1 MAGRAGPGGSQW
13 AGGRGAARLHVAGRP
28 TWGRGERRRERRGRE
43 GAGSSPGGAASQSR
57 RNPSPNGGGERGGKP
72 RKREGAADAGA
83 VRVWR
88 CCRRRGGAERLR
100 SAPGLPPL
108 LRCGSGRSA
117 GAGYKMAGPVP
128 GGGGAAALLLLP
140 VSVLLLLGS
149 VLGSADPAAPCP
161 GGCSCDAE
169 LLGCGGLALPEVP
182 RDLPRWPRH
191 VNLSYN
197 KLTEIDPSAFA
208 ELLNLQEVRLNNNE
222 LTTIPSLGPASSSVR
237 ALHLHHNRI
246 RSIEASQLK
255 PYVTLETLDLSF
267 NDITE
272 IRNGCFPQGLHIK
285 ELYLGSN
292 RISTLEPGAF
302 DSLSRSLLTLRL
314 SKNRIT
320 QLPVK
325 AFRLPRLIQLE
336 LNRNR
341 IRLIEGLTFQGL
353 DSLEVLKLQRNN
365 ISKLTDGAFWGL
377 AKMQVLHLEYNSL
390 TEVNSGSLYGLSSL
404 HQLHLSN
411 NSISRINP
419 DGWSFCQKLHELIL
433 SYNNLT
439 RLDEGSLADLGGLHV
454 LRLSHNSINHI
465 AEGAFKGLKNLRVLE
480 LDHNDISGT
489 IEDTN
494 GAFTGLE
501 NLSKLTLFG
510 NKIKSVAKKAFSGLE
525 ALEHLNLGDNAI
537 RSIQAD
543 AFAKMKSLRQLHINS
558 DSFLCDCQLK
568 WLPPWLVEKE
578 LQSFVVA
585 TCAHPESLKSKSI
598 FAVLPES
605 FVCDDVPKPQII
617 IQPETTVAVL
627 GKDIRFTCSA
637 ASSSSSPMMFAW
649 KKDNEML
656 HNAEIEN
663 FAHEGRYQCIITN
676 HFGSTYS
683 SKARLTVNVLPSFIK
698 TPHDITSRTGTT
710 ARLECAAE
718 GDPTP
723 QIAWQKDGGTDF
735 PAARERRMHVM
746 PDDDVFFIT
755 DVKIEDMGVYS
766 CTAQNPAGS
775 VLANATLTVLETPSL
790 IHPLEDHVVSVGET
804 VALQCKAT
812 GSPPPRI
819 TWLKGD
825 QPLVVTERHHFTS
838 GNQLLIVRNVILED
852 AGKYT
857 CEMSNT
863 LGTERAHSHVS
874 ILQSLGCRK
883 DRTTVGIITI
893 AVVCSIVLTSLVWVC
908 IIYQTRKKSE
918 EYSVTN
924 TDETIVPPDVPSYL
938 SSQGTL
944 SDRQEAVVRVDN
956 QQPNGHVD
964 SNGMCQ
970 TDAGRCPDVEAP
982 TVGCRQPKLCI
993 GYNKDTW
1000 KTEDMADGMLV
1011 PDKTGYG
1018 LPVVCADCSGSTDS
1032 MNVHIYPREPE
1043 YYSEGLK
1050 TLDNTYHNA
1059 LSSKERSRKR
1069 AAGTGLLHPQ
1079 QCNGIASGRRT
1090 ETDGTLYPSNH
1101 DRIGP
1106 GSTTSPLLADKHG
1119 SSQSVAKPSELNNLN
1134 LVRASPSGGSLKQ
1147 LNVLPEASP
1156 TLLDL
1161 QSEAEVKQ
1169 ALLSNGYAPTACDSI
1184 PEFKPPNRSID

>member
-1 MAGRAGPGGSQW
+1 EKVSLVW
-13 AGGRGAARLHVAGRP
+13 I
-28 TWGRGERRRERRGRE
+28 
-43 GAGSSPGGAASQSR
+43 SPWT
-57 RNPSPNGGGERGGKP
+57 
-72 RKREGAADAGA
+72 A
-83 VRVWR
+83 V
-88 CCRRRGGAERLR
+88 EE
-100 SAPGLPPL
+100 AP
-108 LRCGSGRSA
+108 
-117 GAGYKMAGPVP
+117 
-128 GGGGAAALLLLP
+128 
-140 VSVLLLLGS
+140 
-149 VLGSADPAAPCP
+149 
-161 GGCSCDAE
+161 
-169 LLGCGGLALPEVP
+169 
-182 RDLPRWPRH
+182 
-191 VNLSYN
+191 
-197 KLTEIDPSAFA
+197 
-208 ELLNLQEVRLNNNE
+208 
-222 LTTIPSLGPASSSVR
+222 
-237 ALHLHHNRI
+237 HHNRI

-439 RLDEGSLADLGGLHV
+439 RLDEGSLSDLGGLHV

-465 AEGAFKGLKNLRVLE
+465 AEGAFKGLKTLRVLE

-568 WLPPWLVEKE
+568 WLPQWLVEKE

-598 FAVLPES
+598 FAILPES
-605 FVCDDVPKPQII
+605 FVCDDFPKPQII

-656 HNAEIEN
+656 YNAEIEN
-663 FAHEGRYQCIITN
+663 FAHVRAKDGEVMEYTTILHLRHVTFAHEGRYQCIITN

-683 SKARLTVNVLPSFIK
+683 NKARLTNKPVMLPPRINF
-698 TPHDITSRTGTT
+698 
-710 ARLECAAE
+710 C
-718 GDPTP
+718 
-723 QIAWQKDGGTDF
+723 
-735 PAARERRMHVM
+735 
-746 PDDDVFFIT
+746 
-755 DVKIEDMGVYS
+755 VYS
-766 CTAQNPAGS
+766 PA
-775 VLANATLTVLETPSL
+775 ETPSL

-812 GSPPPRI
+812 GSPSPRI

-825 QPLVVTERHHFTS
+825 QPLIVTERHHFTS
-838 GNQLLIVRNVILED
+838 GNQLLIVRNVVLED

-857 CEMSNT
+857 CEMSNIV
-863 LGTERAHSHVS
+863 GTERAHSHVS

-883 DRTTVGIITI
+883 DRTMVGIITI

-956 QQPNGHVD
+956 QQPNGHID

-1018 LPVVCADCSGSTDS
+1018 LPVVCTDCSGSTDS
-1032 MNVHIYPREPE
+1032 MNVHIYPKELE
-1043 YYSEGLK
+1043 YYSESLK
-1050 TLDNTYHNA
+1050 TMDNTYPSA

-1069 AAGTGLLHPQ
+1069 GAGTSLLHPQ
-1079 QCNGIASGRRT
+1079 LCNGIASGKRM

-1101 DRIGP
+1101 DRIRP
-1106 GSTTSPLLADKHG
+1106 VSTTSPLLADKQGTWFLGGVFLSPDAIAEPCFLPPAFLSG
-1119 SSQSVAKPSELNNLN
+1119 SRAWMTVAG
-1134 LVRASPSGGSLKQ
+1134 LV
-1147 LNVLPEASP
+1147 
-1156 TLLDL
+1156 
-1161 QSEAEVKQ
+1161 
-1169 ALLSNGYAPTACDSI
+1169 
-1184 PEFKPPNRSID
+1184 

>member
-1 MAGRAGPGGSQW
+1 MSAQ
-13 AGGRGAARLHVAGRP
+13 V
-28 TWGRGERRRERRGRE
+28 
-43 GAGSSPGGAASQSR
+43 SR
-57 RNPSPNGGGERGGKP
+57 K
-72 RKREGAADAGA
+72 
-83 VRVWR
+83 V
-88 CCRRRGGAERLR
+88 
-100 SAPGLPPL
+100 
-108 LRCGSGRSA
+108 SGTLACTSNSVNSRT
-117 GAGYKMAGPVP
+117 GPVIIFSTEWNLAIVVVSRDQEP
-128 GGGGAAALLLLP
+128 CLSLFLCLPKIEASFHQHQANQDNTYLNFIYSLNRQDRQRVAVETKAL
-140 VSVLLLLGS
+140 
-149 VLGSADPAAPCP
+149 
-161 GGCSCDAE
+161 E
-169 LLGCGGLALPEVP
+169 
-182 RDLPRWPRH
+182 R
-191 VNLSYN
+191 NLSYN
-197 KLTEIDPSAFA
+197 KLAEIDPSAFA
-208 ELLNLQEVRLNNNE
+208 ELLNLQEVRLDNNE
-222 LTTIPSLGPASSSVR
+222 LSAIPSLGPAASSVR
-237 ALHLHHNRI
+237 SLYLHHNRI
-246 RSIEASQLK
+246 RSIEGSQLQ

-365 ISKLTDGAFWGL
+365 ISRLTDGAFWGL

-465 AEGAFKGLKNLRVLE
+465 AEGAFRGLKNLRVLE

-543 AFAKMKSLRQLHINS
+543 AFARMRSLRQLHMNS

-568 WLPPWLVEKE
+568 WLPQWLVEKE

-598 FAVLPES
+598 FAIQPES
-605 FVCDDVPKPQII
+605 FVCDDFPKPQII

-627 GKDIRFTCSA
+627 GKDIRFTCLA
-637 ASSSSSPMMFAW
+637 ASSSSSPMVFAW

-663 FAHEGRYQCIITN
+663 FAHVRAKDGEVMECTTILHLRHVTFAHEGRYQCVITN

-683 SKARLTVNVLPSFIK
+683 NKARLTVNVLPSFIK

-718 GDPTP
+718 GHPTP

-766 CTAQNPAGS
+766 CTAQNSAGS
-775 VLANATLTVLETPSL
+775 VLANATLTVLGSPKKASPVAQEAEYKWELGGMAIQSLYQLQIKERQRQMVCFVLFHCFTLEFTNEKCLLKTPSL
-790 IHPLEDHVVSVGET
+790 VHPLEDHVVSVGET

-838 GNQLLIVRNVILED
+838 GNQLLIVRNAVLED
-852 AGKYT
+852 AGRYT

-874 ILQSLGCRK
+874 VLQALGCRK

-944 SDRQEAVVRVDN
+944 SERQEVAIGVDT
-956 QQPNGHVD
+956 QQPNGHID

-970 TDAGRCPDVEAP
+970 ADAGRCPDVEAP
-982 TVGCRQPKLCI
+982 AVGCRQPKLCI
-993 GYNKDTW
+993 SYNKDTW

-1018 LPVVCADCSGSTDS
+1018 LPVVCTECSGSTDS
-1032 MNVHIYPREPE
+1032 VNVHIYPKD
-1043 YYSEGLK
+1043 SESLR
-1050 TLDNTYHNA
+1050 TVESTHPSA
-1059 LSSKERSRKR
+1059 LSSHRKR
-1069 AAGTGLLHPQ
+1069 GAGTTSLLHAQP
-1079 QCNGIASGRRT
+1079 CNGIASGKRL

-1101 DRIGP
+1101 DRIRAEGA
-1106 GSTTSPLLADKHG
+1106 LLVDTRG
-1119 SSQSVAKPSELNNLN
+1119 SSQAAKPSELNNLN
-1134 LVRASPSGGSLKQ
+1134 LVRASPAGGSLKQ
-1147 LNVLPEASP
+1147 LNVLPELSP
-1156 TLLDL
+1156 ALLDL
-1161 QSEAEVKQ
+1161 QREAEVEQ
-1169 ALLSNGYAPTACDSI
+1169 ALLPSSSTAQPHNSSHE
-1184 PEFKPPNRSID
+1184 PKLPHRSLD